1 MIAISF
7 ALCGSTLIC
16 NSYTLN
22 ISITCKLKKKGKKT
36 INKRNQPL
44 RQNTV
49 VSASVIFHKVNIKTP
64 NCASFPSQS
73 LSVQLHHNHLVC
85 IS

>member
-7 ALCGSTLIC
+7 ALCTLIS
-16 NSYTLN
+16 NSYTLT

-73 LSVQLHHNHLVC
+73 LSVQLHHNNLVC

>member
-1 MIAISF
+1 M
-7 ALCGSTLIC
+7 
-16 NSYTLN
+16 
-22 ISITCKLKKKGKKT
+22 
-36 INKRNQPL
+36 NKRNQPL

>member
-7 ALCGSTLIC
+7 ALCTLIC
-16 NSYTLN
+16 NSYTLT

-49 VSASVIFHKVNIKTP
+49 ASASVIFHKVNIKTP

>member
-16 NSYTLN
+16 NSYTLT
-22 ISITCKLKKKGKKT
+22 ISITCKMKKKKT

-73 LSVQLHHNHLVC
+73 LSVQLYHNHLVC